1 METSIYVKHI
11 DEIKK
16 MISRLGIDGTDDY
29 LISNLSTFSKKVA
42 ALREEIHRINDSMDK
57 ENNSDEIIHF
67 KCELEDKEELLTELL
82 TKLMTADSM
91 YLCYKEY
98 IRKE

>member
-1 METSIYVKHI
+1 
-11 DEIKK
+11 
-16 MISRLGIDGTDDY
+16 
-29 LISNLSTFSKKVA
+29 
-42 ALREEIHRINDSMDK
+42 MDK